1 MAKVLKA
8 SDAYAHNA
16 YFIGSDDLE
25 EFPERALAELGGLA
39 SGDDP
44 SLTPEE
50 AEMDLD
56 ALREAVLEEARA
68 EAERKV
74 TEAYAEGRQRGFEA
88 GRQEFLESVG
98 GCAEALHAAVAA
110 MAGARETFLDSLEP
124 EVVELAT
131 LIARR
136 ILTCELS
143 TQEDAIQHTVRKALS
158 VLADRQRLL
167 IRLNPADV
175 DAIKRHEVM
184 LLEEFAGIE
193 QLEVEADEAIAPGGC
208 EVRSETMEV
217 NARLDV
223 LLAEVLATLGG

>member
-16 YFIGSDDLE
+16 YLIDSDDLE
-25 EFPERALAELGGLA
+25 EFPERTLVELGGLA
-39 SGDDP
+39 SGEEAAM
-44 SLTPEE
+44 TPEE

-56 ALREAVLEEARA
+56 ALREAVLEEARG

-74 TEAYAEGRQRGFEA
+74 SEAYAEGRQRGFEA
-88 GRQEFLESVG
+88 GHREFMESVG
-98 GCAEALHAAVAA
+98 GCAEALREAAAA
-110 MAGARETFLDSLEP
+110 MTGAREVFLDSLEP

-143 TQEDAIQHTVRKALS
+143 TQEDLVQHTVRKALS

-167 IRLNPADV
+167 IRLNPEDV

-193 QLEVEADEAIAPGGC
+193 QLEVEANEAISPGGC